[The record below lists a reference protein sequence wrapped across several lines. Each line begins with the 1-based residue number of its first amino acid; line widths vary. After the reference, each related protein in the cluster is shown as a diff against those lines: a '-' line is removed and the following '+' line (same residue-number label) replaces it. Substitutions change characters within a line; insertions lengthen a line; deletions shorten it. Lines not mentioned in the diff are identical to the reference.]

1 MRMATHVRSAVLVAM
16 AATSSMLAQTQNLV
30 VSAGF
35 NDAYYALP
43 AVASGEILTL
53 FTTALNVP
61 DVVATQIPL
70 PNSLS
75 GVSVL
80 AHVIGAADTTGYPT
94 SLPILRVYTQN
105 ALQMPDGVFCPTN
118 PNSVLCSQ
126 TQITVEIPTEGV
138 CVQIPGRPPVSCLT
152 LPFSD
157 LPPLLVLNVKA
168 NGVTGPDLPVRVE
181 VVAAHFL
188 SSCDLTFGPSV
199 GYCGPLV
206 THADGTLVN
215 KSSPARVGEIITLYA
230 VGLGFPGPGYAPPT
244 GYAPSKPVQLPADY
258 GTVVFDYLVAPT
270 TLSPNAEILTTPKTT
285 VQADW
290 VGLIPGY
297 VGLNQINVKVPPMPA
312 QPYPCSA
319 GWNTQ
324 LSPLQ
329 FTATAG
335 TLKICVQP

>member
-1 MRMATHVRSAVLVAM
+1 MRITIHARLAALVAT
-16 AATSSMLAQTQNLV
+16 AAASTMLAQTQNLV

-53 FTTALNVP
+53 VTTALNVP
-61 DVVATQIPL
+61 DAVATQIPL

-80 AHVIGAADTTGYPT
+80 ARVIGAADTTGYPT

-105 ALQMPDGVFCPTN
+105 ALQMPDGVVCPTN
-118 PNSVLCSQ
+118 PNSFLCSQ

-138 CVQIPGRPPVSCLT
+138 CVQSPANGHFCA
-152 LPFSD
+152 
-157 LPPLLVLNVKA
+157 VKA
-168 NGVTGPDLPVRVE
+168 NGVTGPDLPLGVE
-181 VVAAHFL
+181 VVAGHFL

-258 GTVVFDYLVAPT
+258 GTVVFDYLVAP
-270 TLSPNAEILTTPKTT
+270 KTT